1 LSVNGRHSGKNDGE
15 PAGFAE
21 KKEADKSRK
30 NWQSGRLTIGLD
42 KENANVFLLKE
53 WKPGSFTNL
62 DSPNACPKIS
72 R

>member
-1 LSVNGRHSGKNDGE
+1 MTENRRALLKR
-15 PAGFAE
+15 
-21 KKEADKSRK
+21 KKLIKVAK
-30 NWQSGRLTIGLD
+30 NWQSGQLTIGLD